1 MLELVRVLRT
11 KGGVKRREGVGSAGS
26 GNEVVTARTFTT
38 SPPTVPWQTFSH
50 DRSGM
55 L

>member
-1 MLELVRVLRT
+1 M
-11 KGGVKRREGVGSAGS
+11 GWAGS
-26 GNEVVTARTFTT
+26 GNEVVTAPTFAT